1 MKELSNE
8 VTGKRINVLTLPIVN
23 PKAAGIDVAATM
35 HMVAVAPGAAAVNV
49 REFGAFT
56 EDLYQIATWL
66 KECQVTTVAM
76 ESTGVYWKQLYLV
89 LIEEGLE
96 VALVNASHVKN
107 VTGKK
112 TDMEDAMWIQKLHS
126 CGLLR
131 SSFLP
136 DDATES
142 LRSLVRHR
150 KRLLEDGSKY
160 VLRMQ
165 KALELMNIKLHA
177 VISDIMGKT
186 GKAIVQAILGGER
199 KAENFLQYIDSRIK
213 APAETIRKSLVGNW
227 RPEHLFLLEENYKL
241 YEFIQQRV
249 SRCDQEIEQYLQK
262 QAAIS
267 NEGIVEP
274 APEDSEKKRKRRR
287 TRIIRP
293 LM

>member
-1 MKELSNE
+1 
-8 VTGKRINVLTLPIVN
+8 
-23 PKAAGIDVAATM
+23 
-35 HMVAVAPGAAAVNV
+35 
-49 REFGAFT
+49 
-56 EDLYQIATWL
+56 
-66 KECQVTTVAM
+66 M

-89 LIEEGLE
+89 LIEQGFE

-107 VTGKK
+107 VSGKK

-136 DDATES
+136 GDATES

-165 KALELMNIKLHA
+165 KALELMNIKLHG
-177 VISDIMGKT
+177 VISDLMGKS
-186 GKAIVQAILGGER
+186 GKAIVQAIL
-199 KAENFLQYIDSRIK
+199 DPRIK
-213 APAETIRKSLVGNW
+213 APVETIRKSLVGNW
-227 RPEHLFLLEENYKL
+227 RAEHLFLLEENYKL

-267 NEGIVEP
+267 NEGIVEEVP
-274 APEDSEKKRKRRR
+274 VDSGVKKKE
-287 TRIIRP
+287 
-293 LM
+293 

>member
-1 MKELSNE
+1 
-8 VTGKRINVLTLPIVN
+8 VLVEQ
-23 PKAAGIDVAATM
+23 G
-35 HMVAVAPGAAAVNV
+35 
-49 REFGAFT
+49 F
-56 EDLYQIATWL
+56 
-66 KECQVTTVAM
+66 
-76 ESTGVYWKQLYLV
+76 
-89 LIEEGLE
+89 E

-107 VTGKK
+107 VSGKK

-136 DDATES
+136 DDTTES

-150 KRLLEDGSKY
+150 KRLLEDSSKY

-165 KALELMNIKLHA
+165 KALELMNIKLHG
-177 VISDIMGKT
+177 VISDLMGKT

-199 KAENFLQYIDSRIK
+199 KAENFLQYIDPRIK
-213 APAETIRKSLVGNW
+213 APAETLRKSLVGNW

-267 NEGIVEP
+267 NEGIL
-274 APEDSEKKRKRRR
+274 EDVPGDKSVKKKD
-287 TRIIRP
+287 
-293 LM
+293 

>member
-1 MKELSNE
+1 MKELPNE
-8 VTGKRINVLTLPIVN
+8 SKVQRVNVLTMPIVN
-23 PKAAGIDVAATM
+23 ADAAGIDVAASM
-35 HMVAVAPGAAAVNV
+35 HTVAVRPGADKVTV

-56 EDLYQIATWL
+56 EDLYEIATWL
-66 KECQVTTVAM
+66 KSCSVTTVAM

-89 LIEEGLE
+89 LIEQGFE

-107 VTGKK
+107 VSGKK

-165 KALELMNIKLHA
+165 KALELMNIKLHG
-177 VISDIMGKT
+177 VISDLMGKS

-199 KAENFLQYIDSRIK
+199 KAENFLQYLDPRIK
-213 APAETIRKSLVGNW
+213 APVETIRKSLVGNW
-227 RPEHLFLLEENYKL
+227 RAEHLFLLEENYKL

-267 NEGIVEP
+267 NEGIVEEVP
-274 APEDSEKKRKRRR
+274 VDSGVKKKE
-287 TRIIRP
+287 
-293 LM
+293 